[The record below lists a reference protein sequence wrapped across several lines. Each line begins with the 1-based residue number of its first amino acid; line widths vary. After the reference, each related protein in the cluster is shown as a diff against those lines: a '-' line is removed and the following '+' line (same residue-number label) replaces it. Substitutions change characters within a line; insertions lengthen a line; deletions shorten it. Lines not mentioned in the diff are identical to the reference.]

1 MYHLKT
7 KIRIQIIS
15 IILVGTIFVGIFQF
29 QVDGALKPKHQ
40 LNLSL
45 QNIELDIYQCWLIKL
60 QWLEFE
66 LKFKEN

>member
-1 MYHLKT
+1 MKKNTLYHLKT

-45 QNIELDIYQCWLIKL
+45 QNIELDISMLADQAAVARI
-60 QWLEFE
+60 
-66 LKFKEN
+66 